1 MNICKNFVFWQHRNL
16 SQIKLS
22 SQLPCSNYE
31 DATIRAEMSCAVAAI
46 LQESCVEN
54 YHLIA
59 VFYFEKCYMLK

>member
-31 DATIRAEMSCAVAAI
+31 DATIRAEMSCCAVAAI
-46 LQESCVEN
+46 LQESCVESD
-54 YHLIA
+54 HFIVVHIL
-59 VFYFEKCYMLK
+59 F